1 MLGGGYSVNCTLF
14 VIPTEVEES
23 LSISDRGL

>member
-1 MLGGGYSVNCTLF
+1 MGGVTPTTHH

-23 LSISDRGL
+23 PDAAPI